1 MSKLTNTKLD
11 ITLIA
16 KIKLQSEVNGLKK
29 IRDLLQKYL
38 YDNDSKSI
46 KVTIVDDIPIN
57 NNLIC
62 LPKLKFKN
70 YFEDNQK
77 INNNN
82 YSFLRTDIKDL
93 KKNDNDGII
102 SYNEIK
108 QVDSSD
114 FSDEN

>member
-1 MSKLTNTKLD
+1 MSKLTNKNLD

-38 YDNDSKSI
+38 DDNDSKSI

-82 YSFLRTDIKDL
+82 NFLRTDIKDF
-93 KKNDNDGII
+93 KKNGNDGII